1 MKKFLV
7 SALTFVAPAIALAQ
21 NEGVNISYIQSIL
34 DAVES
39 IINTLLPIII
49 AGAVV
54 YFVWNI
60 ALYVMAGD
68 DTAKEQAKGR
78 IIYGVIGLF
87 AMVAVWGLV
96 NLLAGIL
103 NVDTGGS
110 ATGGLPEL
118 PTQ

>member
-7 SALTFVAPAIALAQ
+7 SALTFVAPAAALAQ
-21 NEGVNISYIQSIL
+21 EVNTGYIDSIL
-34 DAVES
+34 DAVGN
-39 IINTLLPIII
+39 IINTLLPLII

-54 YFVWNI
+54 WFVWNI
-60 ALYVMAGD
+60 ARYVTAGD
-68 DTAKEQAKGR
+68 EAAKEQAKDR

-103 NVDTGGS
+103 GVETGGGV
-110 ATGGLPEL
+110 TGGLPEL
-118 PTQ
+118 PKN

>member
-7 SALTFVAPAIALAQ
+7 SALTFVAPAVVLAQ
-21 NEGVNISYIQSIL
+21 GQTVNIGYINSIL
-34 DAVES
+34 RAVES
-39 IINTLLPIII
+39 ILNTLLPLII

-54 YFVWNI
+54 WFVWNI
-60 ALYVMAGD
+60 ARYVTAGD
-68 DTAKEQAKGR
+68 DTAKEQAKSR

-103 NVDTGGS
+103 GVETGGGV
-110 ATGGLPEL
+110 TNGLPEF
-118 PTQ
+118 PTN

>member
-7 SALTFVAPAIALAQ
+7 SALTFVAPAIAFAQ
-21 NEGVNISYIQSIL
+21 AVNTSYIDSIL
-34 DAVES
+34 TAVES

-60 ALYVMAGD
+60 ARYVTAGD
-68 DTAKEQAKGR
+68 DTAKEQVKDR

-103 NVDTGGS
+103 GVETGGGV
-110 ATGGLPEL
+110 TGGLPEF
-118 PTQ
+118 PTK

>member
-7 SALTFVAPAIALAQ
+7 SVLTFVAPVVALA
-21 NEGVNISYIQSIL
+21 EEVDIGYIDSIL
-34 DAVES
+34 KAVGS
-39 IINTLLPIII
+39 IINTLLPLII

-54 YFVWNI
+54 WFVWNI
-60 ALYVMAGD
+60 ARYVTAGD
-68 DTAKEQAKGR
+68 DTAKEQAKDR

-103 NVDTGGS
+103 GVQTGGS
-110 ATGGLPEL
+110 AEIPEL
-118 PTQ
+118 PQRR